1 MGQYVNAFELGT
13 SSRNKTQTADF
24 IYFQYCIFFFAAN
37 KGLEIIW
44 GQFLIQTDFFL
55 SIFLSSFQLFQ

>member
-24 IYFQYCIFFFAAN
+24 IYFQYCIFFFFAAN

-44 GQFLIQTDFFL
+44 GQFLV
-55 SIFLSSFQLFQ
+55 

>member
-1 MGQYVNAFELGT
+1 MLMPLNLVQVHVT
-13 SSRNKTQTADF
+13 KPRQQTLYTF
-24 IYFQYCIFFFAAN
+24 SIVFFFAAN